1 MRSVLQLYRKKKTM
15 SWYFLYHEIS
25 CLLITRKFL
34 FWIFWRW
41 KIWYFWAKKLMEIY
55 SLVTEK
61 FLFWPFGQWEIRSFL
76 SQKDDGKM
84 IFTGH
89 WKVLVLT
96 ISEMGNTVV
105 FEPKR
110 WWKDDIYWL
119 LKISSFHQFGNGK
132 YGLFWAKRMMERWY
146 LLITEKFLFWM
157 FRWWEIRSFFSQKI
171 DGKVIFPWSFLAFHD
186 IPGLG
191 KYGFSRSDSVKINES
206 KERFR
211 VIFCCF

>member
-1 MRSVLQLYRKKKTM
+1 MRRVLQLYRKKKTM

-61 FLFWPFGQWEIRSFL
+61 FLFWPFRKWETRPFL

-84 IFTGH
+84 IFTDY
-89 WKVLVLT
+89 WKFLLFT
-96 ISEMGNTVV
+96 SSAMENTV
-105 FEPKR
+105 FSEPKG

-119 LKISSFHQFGNGK
+119 LKSSCFECFGDGK
-132 YGLFWAKRMMERWY
+132 YGLFSAKKLMERWY
-146 LLITEKFLFWM
+146 FL
-157 FRWWEIRSFFSQKI
+157 
-171 DGKVIFPWSFLAFHD
+171 
-186 IPGLG
+186 GL
-191 KYGFSRSDSVKINES
+191 F
-206 KERFR
+206 
-211 VIFCCF
+211 